1 MNPQRYER
9 FARNVFG
16 VQSGEEGVEAFRN
29 WIVKIDAPVSLK
41 EVHIPENGIHP
52 LAAHI
57 FRTIQMAGMQELYPI
72 ETLTDLLSSMR

>member
-1 MNPQRYER
+1 MELGGIKSNPVISK
-9 FARNVFG
+9 AR
-16 VQSGEEGVEAFRN
+16 EGVKIA
-29 WIVKIDAPVSLK
+29 IVKIDAPVSLK